1 VTAALLLGAGF
12 GLGLAAIAFGFAPA
26 RPPLAAVLAALTR
39 PPQPAPAAP
48 LEQGGWAAR
57 AGRPFAAVLAGLGLP
72 SDRVRSDLAVLGR
85 PPGRQLAEQA
95 TAAITPPRSPGCCSP
110 RPPTPSSRWAG

>member
-1 VTAALLLGAGF
+1 MTAALLLGGGF
-12 GLGLAAIAFGFAPA
+12 GLGLAAIAFGLAPA

-39 PPQPAPAAP
+39 PPQPAPALPA
-48 LEQGGWAAR
+48 EEGGWAAR

-95 TAAITPPRSPGCCSP
+95 TAAITGLLLPQ
-110 RPPTPSSRWAG
+110 PPTPSSRWVG